1 MAPQGVVVGRHQL
14 GIRVEASD
22 TRLQTRPSVW
32 RIDRV
37 PKGWHFQDLCEL
49 LDELHFQ
56 EVEVLE
62 KQWRR
67 NCASWLV
74 RAKKDCAESVLQ
86 PVVPNEDGAE
96 VELCI
101 SKEARRRQN
110 LQKTQQLKQESRIS
124 FPLVRLL
131 VMLVKGPRG
140 TLLLKKWPDLFHA
153 DEQDADIIIDQTK
166 RQRINEPVA
175 EENSQKNSYKGWM
188 PRRGTRVPN
197 DGRGD
202 CLFHAVQQALADL
215 PKKQRSARQ
224 LRAFIVAFMRKHAEE
239 YEALWD
245 RLAPGHPRKAGDD
258 DWNGTFFD
266 YLDGLQIAGC
276 WATYLE
282 CFALAAS
289 LNRTLLILTN
299 EGEVWAFDNE
309 NGNAAICLYFDSD
322 VGHYEFLLGPVE
334 EELRQWAKQ
343 HSGRTGNVG
352 CGGGRGSSSPKSV
365 QLSDFASDIGEE
377 VSVDQVT
384 IQDQNNSNNH
394 LLKDECDIRCDLSD
408 FATAHDSLHSPAP
421 NRRGTSRCLSAFATP
436 PRRLGAKIRI
446 WGKQSGRKAGFVS
459 TPTSFGSCGSPKSE
473 QEVIQSPTVSDGP
486 NPRIKPKPLHPYFR
500 RGSQFVQGSSKAL
513 QWNCPHCPFVF
524 EGDSSIVW
532 QGIAIILLHT
542 RVATRSDP
550 SRLRFLLMFCHHMQM
565 PRGSAPGVRSGSR
578 LRIETRYRGMCSKN
592 SVPSIVLLLTPTC
605 PSKSGEGFA
614 PPAHL
619 APCRFA
625 KKGEH
630 IS

>member
-1 MAPQGVVVGRHQL
+1 
-14 GIRVEASD
+14 
-22 TRLQTRPSVW
+22 
-32 RIDRV
+32 
-37 PKGWHFQDLCEL
+37 
-49 LDELHFQ
+49 
-56 EVEVLE
+56 
-62 KQWRR
+62 
-67 NCASWLV
+67 
-74 RAKKDCAESVLQ
+74 
-86 PVVPNEDGAE
+86 
-96 VELCI
+96 
-101 SKEARRRQN
+101 
-110 LQKTQQLKQESRIS
+110 
-124 FPLVRLL
+124 
-131 VMLVKGPRG
+131 MLVKGPRG

-343 HSGRTGNVG
+343 HSGRAGNVG

-513 QWNCPHCPFVF
+513 QWNCPHCLFVF